1 MVGDFTREMFATFFF
16 TIIAGLT
23 SDNPRDILIPALAI
37 GLGCAILAES
47 ERAHMNPVVSMAIA
61 ICDHQMGWTGLF
73 LRLLAQLIG
82 CIFGGLLAVD
92 GLRDVRLEFAVG
104 TNSGVDR
111 AVVFE
116 LFFSFILVLVV
127 LRTRKFAS
135 GAFSHGFCYTMAVL
149 AGNVVFSGNAL
160 INPAVAVGIMLG
172 SNTYDSSTEESY
184 LWIFLVA
191 PIIGAFLAAIFFQF
205 TEFLFEG
212 DEDSEDE
219 SEDETTEFVRKEGV
233 VRGTEYTP
241 VQPQPVTRGNVQ
253 GTAYQPPVARENVR
267 GATAQQPQPPA
278 GDARG
283 TYQRAVPEG
292 VQQGRPAPQ
301 NVRQTEPQS
310 NQAARGTYVPP
321 SQAYQPQRP
330 VTVGY
335 STGRQEI

>member
-1 MVGDFTREMFATFFF
+1 MGLLQSTERCSMVGDFTREMFATFFF

-61 ICDHQMGWTGLF
+61 ICDHEMGWTGLF

-191 PIIGAFLAAIFFQF
+191 PIIGALLAAIFFQF

-212 DEDSEDE
+212 DEDEEDE
-219 SEDETTEFVRKEGV
+219 YEDETTEFVRKEGV
-233 VRGTEYTP
+233 VRGTEYKP
-241 VQPQPVTRGNVQ
+241 VQRQPVARENVQ
-253 GTAYQPPVARENVR
+253 GTAYQPQPVPSRDVRE
-267 GATAQQPQPPA
+267 T
-278 GDARG
+278 
-283 TYQRAVPEG
+283 TYQRTMPEN
-292 VQQGRPAPQ
+292 VQQERPTPQ
-301 NVRQTEPQS
+301 NFRYTEPQS
-310 NQAARGTYVPP
+310 NHVARG
-321 SQAYQPQRP
+321 AYAPNQVDNQPQRSVP
-330 VTVGY
+330 VGY
-335 STGRQEI
+335 ATGRQEI